1 MIELIEPD
9 WPAPATI
16 RAFCTTRAGGF
27 SAGIY
32 ASWNLAEHVGDASR
46 HVARNRALLADLL
59 PAGTGIQWLTQVHGN
74 RVVYAPTKAA
84 TTADACWTDAPG
96 MATAVL
102 TADCLPVLFCNFE
115 GTLVAAVHAG
125 WRGLSAGVLEATVA
139 ALPVPA
145 QELLAWLGPAIGA
158 SAYEVGPEVRA
169 AFLAVPE
176 SGGGSSESDPASAFL
191 PNPAHDGHFY
201 ADLNKLARL
210 RLQAVGIRYI
220 YGGEYCTFSDRSRF
234 FSHRRDGQTGR
245 MASLICINRS

>member
-27 SAGIY
+27 SEGIY

-46 HVARNRALLADLL
+46 HVAQNRALLADLL
-59 PAGTGIQWLTQVHGN
+59 P
-74 RVVYAPTKAA
+74 
-84 TTADACWTDAPG
+84 ADACWTDAPG

-176 SGGGSSESDPASAFL
+176 SGGGSSETDPASAFL